1 MIPLDVVDYA
11 QIQSQVVPVYPTKQV
26 SLQLDV
32 YLNPLGKSQ
41 VLPVYTGL
49 MWGVYLRV
57 QTTGACRSVL
67 QGSEDKMLRWE
78 ASMRPTTPEQ
88 YGPSRRGDTDRQID

>member
-49 MWGVYLRV
+49 MWCGEFTSECRLQVLVGVCCTAPKIR
-57 QTTGACRSVL
+57 C
-67 QGSEDKMLRWE
+67 
-78 ASMRPTTPEQ
+78 
-88 YGPSRRGDTDRQID
+88 

>member
-32 YLNPLGKSQ
+32 YLNPLRRSQ

-49 MWGVYLRV
+49 MWFGEFTFKCRLQVSVGVCAAALR
-57 QTTGACRSVL
+57 R
-67 QGSEDKMLRWE
+67 
-78 ASMRPTTPEQ
+78 
-88 YGPSRRGDTDRQID
+88 